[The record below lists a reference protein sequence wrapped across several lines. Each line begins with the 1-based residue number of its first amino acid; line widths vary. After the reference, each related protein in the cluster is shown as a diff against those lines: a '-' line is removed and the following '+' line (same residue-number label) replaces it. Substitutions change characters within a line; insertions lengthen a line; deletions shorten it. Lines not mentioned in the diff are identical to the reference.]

1 MLLFLHARKSF
12 AKNDDVDVVVFGG
25 EKPSREEEGRRRC
38 RRCRPPRRV
47 AGEVVVVVLRLG
59 VLLGER
65 CVDNTIFVVVV
76 VRSKSRE
83 SRHRSSGKR
92 PELRNK
98 DGVCEREREK
108 VCQLST
114 VFNRAIDAFK
124 RRRVGEEFVEIEFHR
139 ASNERGWSFVRT
151 ATSQRTRENVDKHA
165 GGVADCDGRS

>member
-25 EKPSREEEGRRRC
+25 EKPSREEDRRR
-38 RRCRPPRRV
+38 RRRPRRV
-47 AGEVVVVVLRLG
+47 AGEVVVVLRLG

-65 CVDNTIFVVVV
+65 CVDNTIFVDVVVV

-165 GGVADCDGRS
+165 RGVADCDGRS

>member
-1 MLLFLHARKSF
+1 M
-12 AKNDDVDVVVFGG
+12 
-25 EKPSREEEGRRRC
+25 KPSSFSTG
-38 RRCRPPRRV
+38 PPLVAPSIKEHVLLRV
-47 AGEVVVVVLRLG
+47 LVLRSVVLV
-59 VLLGER
+59 VLVVL
-65 CVDNTIFVVVV
+65 VVVV

-98 DGVCEREREK
+98 DGVFEREREK
-108 VCQLST
+108 VRQLST

>member
-1 MLLFLHARKSF
+1 MHARKSF

-25 EKPSREEEGRRRC
+25 EKPSREEEGRRRRC
-38 RRCRPPRRV
+38 RRRRPPRRV

-76 VRSKSRE
+76 VVRSKSRE

-98 DGVCEREREK
+98 DGVFEREREK
-108 VCQLST
+108 VRQLST

>member
-1 MLLFLHARKSF
+1 MHARKSF

-47 AGEVVVVVLRLG
+47 AGEVVVVVLRLV

-98 DGVCEREREK
+98 DGVFEREREK
-108 VCQLST
+108 VRQLST

-165 GGVADCDGRS
+165 RGVADCDGRS

>member
-25 EKPSREEEGRRRC
+25 EKPSREEDRRR
-38 RRCRPPRRV
+38 RRRPRRV
-47 AGEVVVVVLRLG
+47 AGEVVVVVRLG

-65 CVDNTIFVVVV
+65 CVDNTIFVVVVVVV

-165 GGVADCDGRS
+165 RGVADCDGRS

>member
-1 MLLFLHARKSF
+1 MRWTEASF
-12 AKNDDVDVVVFGG
+12 TNGQPPPSPRSGHSATVVNGGEDVVVFGG

-76 VRSKSRE
+76 VVRSKSRE

-98 DGVCEREREK
+98 DGVFEREREK
-108 VCQLST
+108 V
-114 VFNRAIDAFK
+114 R
-124 RRRVGEEFVEIEFHR
+124 
-139 ASNERGWSFVRT
+139 
-151 ATSQRTRENVDKHA
+151 
-165 GGVADCDGRS
+165 